1 MSLADQSKPI
11 PQKAIA
17 AEKKRAIA
25 YSMDTL
31 IPGLYIWLGDFSI
44 RILGTE
50 PDDTEAGYT
59 IMGSAPAKGGRVK
72 VWWSHEIFSNV
83 ESIYS
88 EDKSTVI
95 TAYHV

>member
-1 MSLADQSKPI
+1 MTLDKHQIDGIGGFSPKVLPADQF
-11 PQKAIA
+11 
-17 AEKKRAIA
+17 EKLL
-25 YSMDTL
+25 S
-31 IPGLYIWLGDFSI
+31 
-44 RILGTE
+44 
-50 PDDTEAGYT
+50 EAGYT

-95 TAYHV
+95 TAYHA